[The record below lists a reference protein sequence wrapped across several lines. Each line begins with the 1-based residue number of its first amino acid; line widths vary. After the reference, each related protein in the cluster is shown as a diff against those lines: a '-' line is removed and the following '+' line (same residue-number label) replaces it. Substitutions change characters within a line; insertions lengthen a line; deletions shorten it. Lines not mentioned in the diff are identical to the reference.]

1 MSTFDWEKNKE
12 VGMHLKKYSSKE
24 EYQRSAISR
33 FYYSC
38 FGPSKDYYEKSFRRT
53 LSSKDTHKTLINEL
67 KSSPFIEEQKLG
79 TNLKNLRTLRN
90 NADYNKKSQKFPT
103 NLSKRKVDEIFSM
116 LDYLKKSPLRLM
128 RN

>member
-38 FGPSKDYYEKSFRRT
+38 FGPSKDYYEKS
-53 LSSKDTHKTLINEL
+53 LEEHSHPKILI
-67 KSSPFIEEQKLG
+67 KH
-79 TNLKNLRTLRN
+79 
-90 NADYNKKSQKFPT
+90 
-103 NLSKRKVDEIFSM
+103 
-116 LDYLKKSPLRLM
+116 
-128 RN
+128 